1 MVQIDKLISNT
12 KTLESQIRRKNILY
26 GYAGRVLHVDLTTG
40 KTHVEPLNEDYAKK
54 YIGGIGLGMRLWL
67 DHSKPEVDPFS
78 PENPLILTTG
88 PISGTIWPTGGN
100 GHAFVSKS
108 PQSYGVGEAKSHG
121 SFGTELK
128 RAGYDAVIF
137 KGKAEKPVY
146 VWIDDDSVQL
156 LDASHL
162 MGKSPADT
170 EDTIREELGD
180 YYIRVA
186 AIGPAGEKLVRI
198 ACIINDKT
206 RAAGRT
212 GMGAVMGS
220 KNLKAI
226 AVRGTHDV
234 TVAKPEEFMEY
245 VKEFHERMKGPAT
258 QKYRTLGT
266 PENVLVHNSLS
277 CMPTRNYNNSR
288 FEGAEKVSGEN
299 LNERF
304 VAKII
309 GCSSCAMRCEHICV
323 VPEGPYKGTMTR
335 MEYEPL
341 WAMGP
346 YCGVDRLDAII
357 KGMDL
362 CNYYGIDAIS
372 AGVIVGFAMDCYE
385 KGILTEKDF
394 DGIDARFGN
403 HEALVK
409 IIEKMGKR
417 EGIGD
422 ILADGVKT
430 AGEKIGRGAEKLAQH
445 IKGVE
450 VTGYDLRCLKT
461 AALGFAVS
469 FRGADHN
476 RHGAYAFD
484 VKGKVNRLVAE
495 KGRGKM
501 VKDMED
507 VYTLIDS
514 FIVCKFSRG
523 TYYKELEDM
532 TKLYILV
539 TGIEMTPEEMK
550 RSGERIN
557 NVARLFNIREG
568 LGRKDDTLPY
578 KVMHQPIQ
586 DEGPSKGAYV
596 TQEELDLLLD
606 DYYMARGWTREG
618 VPTVEKLKELGMDD
632 LIYIVEGKIGK
643 TKKAEE

>member
-1 MVQIDKLISNT
+1 LH
-12 KTLESQIRRKNILY
+12 
-26 GYAGRVLHVDLTTG
+26 GYAGRILHIDLTTG
-40 KTHVEPLNEDYAKK
+40 KTQVEPLNEEYAKK
-54 YIGGIGLGMRLWL
+54 YIGGIGLGIRLLL
-67 DHSKPEVDPFS
+67 DNSKPGTDPFS
-78 PENPLILTTG
+78 PENPLILAIG
-88 PISGTIWPTGGN
+88 PISGTMWPTGGN

-108 PQSYGVGEAKSHG
+108 PQSFGVGESKSHG

-162 MGKSPADT
+162 MGKSPAET
-170 EDTIREELGD
+170 EDVIKEDLGD

-186 AIGPAGEKLVRI
+186 SIGPAGEKLVRL
-198 ACIINDKT
+198 ACIINEKT

-226 AVRGTHDV
+226 AVRGTRDI
-234 TVAKPEEFMEY
+234 TVAKPDEFMEF

-266 PENVLVHNSLS
+266 PLNVLVHNSVA
-277 CMPTRNYNNSR
+277 CMPTRNFNNAS
-288 FEGAEKVSGEN
+288 FEGAEKVSGET

-309 GCSSCAMRCEHICV
+309 GCSSCAMRCEHVCV

-346 YCGVDRLDAII
+346 YCGIDRLDAII

-362 CNYYGIDAIS
+362 SNYYGVDSI
-372 AGVIVGFAMDCYE
+372 GVGVVVGFAMDCYE
-385 KGILTEKDF
+385 NGILTKKDL

-403 HEALVK
+403 HEAL
-409 IIEKMGKR
+409 IQLIEKIGKR

-422 ILADGVKT
+422 TLAEGVKI
-430 AGEKIGRGAEKLAQH
+430 AGEKIGKGAEKLAQH

-484 VKGKVNRLVAE
+484 VKGKVNRLIVE

-507 VYTLIDS
+507 PYAIIDS
-514 FIVCKFSRG
+514 LIVCKFSRG
-523 TYYKELEDM
+523 TYYKEFEDM
-532 TKLYILV
+532 AKLYSLV
-539 TGIEMTPEEMK
+539 TGFEVSAEDL
-550 RSGERIN
+550 RLSGERIN

-578 KVMHQPIQ
+578 KVMHVPVP

-596 TQEELDLLLD
+596 SQKELDFLLD
-606 DYYMARGWTREG
+606 DYYESRGWSKEG
-618 VPTVEKLKELGMDD
+618 IPTTEKLKELKMDK
-632 LIYIVEGKIGK
+632 LIPIAEKK
-643 TKKAEE
+643 SRKAEAK

>member
-78 PENPLILTTG
+78 PENPLSLTTG

-100 GHAFVSKS
+100 GHAFVAKS

-422 ILADGVKT
+422 ILAEGVKT

-539 TGIEMTPEEMK
+539 TGIEMAPEEMK

>member
-1 MVQIDKLISNT
+1 
-12 KTLESQIRRKNILY
+12 LY
-26 GYAGRVLHVDLTTG
+26 GYAGRVLHIDLITG
-40 KTHVEPLNEDYAKK
+40 KTHVEPLNEEYAKK
-54 YIGGIGLGMRLWL
+54 YIGGIGLGIRLWL
-67 DHSKPEVDPFS
+67 DYSKPGVEPFS

-137 KGKAEKPVY
+137 KGKAEKLVY

-162 MGKSPADT
+162 MGKSPAET

-186 AIGPAGEKLVRI
+186 AIGLAGEKLARM

-220 KNLKAI
+220 KNVKAI
-226 AVRGTHDV
+226 AVRGTRDI
-234 TVAKPEEFMEY
+234 TVAKPDEFMEY

-266 PENVLVHNSLS
+266 PENVLVHNAVS

-288 FEGAEKVSGEN
+288 FEGAEKVSGET

-304 VAKII
+304 VGKII

-323 VPEGPYKGTMTR
+323 VAEGPYKGTVTR
-335 MEYEPL
+335 VEYEPL
-341 WAMGP
+341 WALGP

-362 CNYYGIDAIS
+362 CNYYGIDSIS

-385 KGILTEKDF
+385 NGILTQKDF
-394 DGIDARFGN
+394 DGIEARFGN

-409 IIEKMGKR
+409 LIEKMGRR
-417 EGIGD
+417 EGVGN
-422 ILADGVKT
+422 ILAEGVKV

-484 VKGKVNRLVAE
+484 VKGKVNRLIAE

-507 VYTLIDS
+507 IYTLIDS

-532 TKLYILV
+532 TKLYNLV
-539 TGIEMTPEEMK
+539 TGFEMKPEEMK
-550 RSGERIN
+550 RAGERIN
-557 NVARLFNIREG
+557 NVAKIFNIREG
-568 LGRKDDTLPY
+568 MGRKDDTLPY
-578 KVMHQPIQ
+578 KVMHQPIT

-606 DYYMARGWTREG
+606 DYYAVRGWTREG
-618 VPTVEKLKELGMDD
+618 VPTVEKLKELGMED
-632 LIYIVEGKIGK
+632 LIHMVEGKTGK
-643 TKKAEE
+643 TKKQEE

>member
-1 MVQIDKLISNT
+1 
-12 KTLESQIRRKNILY
+12 LY
-26 GYAGRVLHVDLTTG
+26 GYAGRVLHIDLTTG
-40 KTHVEPLNEDYAKK
+40 KTHVEPLNEEYAKK
-54 YIGGIGLGMRLWL
+54 YVGGIGLGMRLWL
-67 DHSKPEVDPFS
+67 DQSTPGVDPFS

-88 PISGTIWPTGGN
+88 PISGTMWPTGGN

-108 PQSYGVGEAKSHG
+108 PQSFGIGESKSHG

-162 MGKSPADT
+162 MGKSPAEV
-170 EDTIREELGD
+170 EDAIREELGD

-186 AIGPAGEKLVRI
+186 AIGPAGEKLARL

-206 RAAGRT
+206 RACGRT

-226 AVRGTHDV
+226 AMRGTNDV
-234 TVAKPEEFMEY
+234 KVAKPDEFMEF

-258 QKYRTLGT
+258 MKYRTLGT
-266 PENVLVHNSLS
+266 PENVLVHNALAS
-277 CMPTRNYNNSR
+277 MPTRNYNNAS
-288 FEGAEKVSGEN
+288 FEGAEKVSGEA
-299 LNERF
+299 LNERY

-341 WAMGP
+341 WALGP
-346 YCGVDRLDAII
+346 YCGIDRLDAII

-362 CNYYGIDAIS
+362 CNYYGIDSIG
-372 AGVIVGFAMDCYE
+372 AGVIVAFAMDCYE
-385 KGILTEKDF
+385 NGILTEKDL

-409 IIEKMGKR
+409 LIEKMGKR

-422 ILADGVKT
+422 TLAEGVKI
-430 AGEKIGRGAEKLAQH
+430 ASEKIGKGAEKLAQH

-484 VKGKVNRLVAE
+484 VKGKVNRLIVE

-507 VYTLIDS
+507 IYTVIDS
-514 FIVCKFSRG
+514 LIICKFSRG
-523 TYYKELEDM
+523 TYYKESEDLA
-532 TKLYILV
+532 KLYSLV
-539 TGIEMTPEEMK
+539 TGFEVSPEDI
-550 RSGERIN
+550 RLAGERIN
-557 NVARLFNIREG
+557 NVARLINVREG
-568 LGRKDDTLPY
+568 LGRGDDTLPY
-578 KVMHQPIQ
+578 KVMHLPVP

-596 TQEELDLLLD
+596 SQKELDFLLD
-606 DYYMARGWTREG
+606 DYYEARGWTKEG
-618 VPTVEKLKELGMDD
+618 MPTIEKLKELGMDD
-632 LIYIVEGKIGK
+632 LIPI
-643 TKKAEE
+643 AEEKIEKVKEQAGD

>member
-1 MVQIDKLISNT
+1 MF
-12 KTLESQIRRKNILY
+12 
-26 GYAGRVLHVDLTTG
+26 GYAGRVLHVDLTSG

-54 YIGGIGLGMRLWL
+54 YIGGIGLGIRLWL
-67 DHSKPEVDPFS
+67 DYSKPGVDPFS
-78 PENPLILTTG
+78 PENPLILATG
-88 PISGTIWPTGGN
+88 PISGTMWPTGGN

-108 PQSYGVGEAKSHG
+108 PQSYGVGEAKAHG
-121 SFGTELK
+121 SFGTEMK
-128 RAGYDAVIF
+128 RAGYDAVIL

-146 VWIDDDSVQL
+146 LWIDDDTVQV

-162 MGKSPADT
+162 WGKSPAET
-170 EDTIREELGD
+170 EDAIREELGD

-186 AIGPAGEKLVRI
+186 SIGVAGEKLSRL

-212 GMGAVMGS
+212 GLGAVMGS

-226 AVRGTHDV
+226 AMRGTRDIV
-234 TVAKPEEFMEY
+234 VAKPDEFMEY
-245 VKEFHERMKGPAT
+245 LKEFHERMKGPAT

-277 CMPTRNYNNSR
+277 CMPTRNYNNSS
-288 FEGAEKVSGEN
+288 FEGAEKVSGEV
-299 LNERF
+299 LNDKY

-309 GCSSCAMRCEHICV
+309 GCSSCAMRCEHMCV
-323 VPEGPYKGTMTR
+323 VAEGPHKNTMTR
-335 MEYEPL
+335 MEYETL
-341 WAMGP
+341 WALGP

-357 KGMDL
+357 KGMEL
-362 CNYYGIDAIS
+362 SNYYGMDAIS
-372 AGVIVGFAMDCYE
+372 AGVTAGFAMDCYE
-385 KGILTEKDF
+385 RGLLTQAQLG
-394 DGIDARFGN
+394 GIDAKFGN
-403 HEALVK
+403 ADAMVQLVDK
-409 IIEKMGKR
+409 IGKR
-417 EGIGD
+417 EGIGE
-422 ILADGVKT
+422 ILADGVKV
-430 AGEKIGRGAEKLAQH
+430 AAQKIGNGAEKLAQH

-484 VKGKVNRLVAE
+484 VKGKVNRLKAE
-495 KGRGKM
+495 KGRGKL

-523 TYYKELEDM
+523 TYYKELPDM
-532 TKLYILV
+532 AKLYSLV
-539 TGIEMTPEEMK
+539 TGYEMTPEEL
-550 RSGERIN
+550 RQAGERIN

-568 LGRKDDTLPY
+568 LTRKDDTLPW
-578 KVMHQPIQ
+578 KVMHEPIP
-586 DEGPSKGAYV
+586 DEGPSKGAMV

-606 DYYMARGWTREG
+606 DYYESRGWTREG
-618 VPTVEKLKELGMDD
+618 VPTLEKLKELGMEE
-632 LIYIVEGKIGK
+632 LAGIVEGKPE
-643 TKKAEE
+643 A